1 MKIRRKISVVYFLF
15 FIFCIYVLVR
25 YHGLEVWPKW
35 QQLTR
40 ERVIYLMN
48 TDVQWSKEPITHIG
62 YLVGMA
68 MCLFHLTIEL
78 LEKNYTKKVKNYIK
92 SKKYLINL
100 AIWIVAISLIFVI
113 SKLTFYKVYMD
124 LIIPLAYS
132 LGGFIF
138 INSKEANE

>member
-1 MKIRRKISVVYFLF
+1 MVIGVQMKIRRKISVVYFLF

-92 SKKYLINL
+92 VKIFDKFSNMDSCNQLNL
-100 AIWIVAISLIFVI
+100 CD
-113 SKLTFYKVYMD
+113 K
-124 LIIPLAYS
+124 
-132 LGGFIF
+132 
-138 INSKEANE
+138 